1 MVTVHDRSND
11 SVLDR
16 LVREPSSR
24 LDQVLLRGGYV
35 LTMDPAHGDFV
46 GDVLIGADAIEA
58 VGQELSADDSLV
70 ARCVGPDR
78 VARTYR

>member
-46 GDVLIGADAIEA
+46 GDVLIRGM
-58 VGQELSADDSLV
+58 
-70 ARCVGPDR
+70 
-78 VARTYR
+78 